1 MEASLIGKAV
11 VFGSKECRFEPCVSN
26 FMLTKRDNL
35 ISLINLI
42 TRSKRRNI
50 KVHVSKNTSKIIKLL
65 ASTGALTYIQT
76 SCRQFYISINKY
88 KLIPFF
94 SQFKL
99 ISSKNKSTYITL
111 NGLKR
116 IRTALGSSQLIIET
130 SKGLIT
136 HTEAIKIGTGGKV
149 LILISS

>member
-26 FMLTKRDNL
+26 LMLTKRDNL

-42 TRSKRRNI
+42 AYSKRRKI
-50 KVHVSKNTSKIIKLL
+50 KVRVSKNTSKILKLL
-65 ASTGALTYIQT
+65 ASIGAVTYVQT
-76 SCRQFYISINKY
+76 SCTQFYISINKY

-94 SQFKL
+94 SQFKR
-99 ISSKNKSTYITL
+99 ISSKNKPIYITL

-116 IRTALGSSQLIIET
+116 IRTALGSSQLLIET
-130 SKGLIT
+130 SNGLIT
-136 HTEAIKIGTGGKV
+136 HSEAIKMGTGGKV
-149 LILISS
+149 LTLVSS